1 MFNDNE
7 IKLIALIERARGYVI
22 GEVELDC
29 EDGKWYARDY
39 REDLG
44 GAFPIVQAP
53 YHESLIT
60 DDEAEEKGI
69 DIIKCCEMCGIYY
82 VG

>member
-7 IKLIALIERARGYVI
+7 IKLIAMIEIARGCVR
-22 GEVELDC
+22 GEVELNC
-29 EDGKWYARDY
+29 VDGKWYARDY

-44 GAFPIVQAP
+44 SAFPIETAP
-53 YHESLIT
+53 YHEPLIT
-60 DDEAEEKGI
+60 NDEAEDKGI

>member
-7 IKLIALIERARGYVI
+7 IKLIAMIEKARGYVK

-29 EDGKWYARDY
+29 IDGEWYARDY

-44 GAFPIVQAP
+44 GAIPIEAEP
-53 YHESLIT
+53 YRKPLIT
-60 DDEAEEKGI
+60 DDEADNKGV